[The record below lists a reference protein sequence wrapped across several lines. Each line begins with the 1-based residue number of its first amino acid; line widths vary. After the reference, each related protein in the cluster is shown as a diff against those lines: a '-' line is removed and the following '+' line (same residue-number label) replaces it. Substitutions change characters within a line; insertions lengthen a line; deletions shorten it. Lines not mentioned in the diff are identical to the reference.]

1 MQVAERTKAGLK
13 VKAVQESRKAVPFYY
28 DRPAMDARLRRTKR
42 EGKLVPQELNS
53 SNDILEWLLAQ

>member
-1 MQVAERTKAGLK
+1 MQVAERTKTGRKAK
-13 VKAVQESRKAVPFYY
+13 VVQESRKATAFYY
-28 DRPAMDARLRRTKR
+28 DRPTMDARLRRTKR

>member
-1 MQVAERTKAGLK
+1 MQVAERTKTGRK
-13 VKAVQESRKAVPFYY
+13 VKAVQESRKASAFYY
-28 DRPAMDARLRRTKR
+28 DRPTMDARLRRTKR